1 MSSRVIGLTGPIG
14 RGEVDSSPGMLR
26 ELGAKVIDADAV
38 VRDEQSRGT
47 VGYSAIVQTFG
58 THVLGED
65 KEIDR
70 AKLAAEVFA
79 DPKKLARLE
88 RIMHPRVIA
97 RILEARKMLRD
108 NDVMVVEAIKLLE
121 SDLRN
126 VCDEIWVVLAP
137 EPLLLERL
145 QARGLPKPE
154 AELRLL
160 RQASEEEFRAA
171 ADVVIVNDGDRDAT
185 RVVCARP
192 GSACGRRP
200 AARSLRVDLFWD
212 LDAEVRVDVAERRT
226 GRAAGPLVLRCA
238 QKERDLTTRR
248 LQVRDPLRGHGVD
261 TDRVDAREPREDRQ
275 TLEDDL
281 RAEVGRL
288 LRRGPLELRL
298 RIELQR
304 EHHVDDVAGED
315 RAPDRVLVAGP

>member
-14 RGEVDSSPGMLR
+14 AGKSTVASMLR

-58 THVLGED
+58 TKVLGED

-79 DPKKLARLE
+79 DPSKLARLE

-108 NDVMVVEAIKLLE
+108 NDVMVIEAIKLLE

-126 VCDEIWVVLAP
+126 VCDEIWVVVAP
-137 EPLLLERL
+137 RPLLLERL

-154 AELRLL
+154 AEMRLL
-160 RQASEEEFRAA
+160 RQRTEEEFRDA
-171 ADVVIVNDGDRDAT
+171 ADVVIVNDAGRDAMSA
-185 RVVCARP
+185 RV
-192 GSACGRRP
+192 
-200 AARSLRVDLFWD
+200 
-212 LDAEVRVDVAERRT
+212 
-226 GRAAGPLVLRCA
+226 
-238 QKERDLTTRR
+238 
-248 LQVRDPLRGHGVD
+248 
-261 TDRVDAREPREDRQ
+261 REAWE
-275 TLEDDL
+275 
-281 RAEVGRL
+281 
-288 LRRGPLELRL
+288 RL
-298 RIELQR
+298 RS
-304 EHHVDDVAGED
+304 
-315 RAPDRVLVAGP
+315 APRG

>member
-1 MSSRVIGLTGPIG
+1 MSRRVIGLTGPIG
-14 RGEVDSSPGMLR
+14 AGKTTVAAMLR

-38 VRDEQSRGT
+38 VHDEQSRGT

-121 SDLRN
+121 SDLRRA
-126 VCDEIWVVLAP
+126 CDEIWVVLAP
-137 EPLLLERL
+137 RALQLERL
-145 QARGLPKPE
+145 RARGLPQSE
-154 AELRLL
+154 AEMRLL

-185 RVVCARP
+185 R
-192 GSACGRRP
+192 
-200 AARSLRVDLFWD
+200 
-212 LDAEVRVDVAERRT
+212 
-226 GRAAGPLVLRCA
+226 
-238 QKERDLTTRR
+238 TR
-248 LQVRDPLRGHGVD
+248 VRDAWER
-261 TDRVDAREPREDRQ
+261 
-275 TLEDDL
+275 L
-281 RAEVGRL
+281 RAP
-288 LRRGPLELRL
+288 RG
-298 RIELQR
+298 
-304 EHHVDDVAGED
+304 
-315 RAPDRVLVAGP
+315 

>member
-1 MSSRVIGLTGPIG
+1 MSSRVIGLTGPMG
-14 RGEVDSSPGMLR
+14 AGKSLVAGMLR
-26 ELGAKVIDADAV
+26 ELGAKVIDADAL

-70 AKLAAEVFA
+70 TKLAAEVFA
-79 DPKKLARLE
+79 DLKKLARLE

-137 EPLLLERL
+137 KPLLLERL
-145 QARGLPKPE
+145 RERGLPKPE
-154 AELRLL
+154 AELRLA

-185 RVVCARP
+185 RT
-192 GSACGRRP
+192 
-200 AARSLRVDLFWD
+200 RV
-212 LDAEVRVDVAERRT
+212 
-226 GRAAGPLVLRCA
+226 
-238 QKERDLTTRR
+238 
-248 LQVRDPLRGHGVD
+248 
-261 TDRVDAREPREDRQ
+261 REAWE
-275 TLEDDL
+275 
-281 RAEVGRL
+281 
-288 LRRGPLELRL
+288 RL
-298 RIELQR
+298 RS
-304 EHHVDDVAGED
+304 
-315 RAPDRVLVAGP
+315 APRG